1 VVVAVRT
8 GVSFGE
14 VGRWGRCHPGDCHQ
28 DSEIRSGEVRN
39 NNSAA

>member
-1 VVVAVRT
+1 MKSAG
-8 GVSFGE
+8 GVGATPAT
-14 VGRWGRCHPGDCHQ
+14 VDQ